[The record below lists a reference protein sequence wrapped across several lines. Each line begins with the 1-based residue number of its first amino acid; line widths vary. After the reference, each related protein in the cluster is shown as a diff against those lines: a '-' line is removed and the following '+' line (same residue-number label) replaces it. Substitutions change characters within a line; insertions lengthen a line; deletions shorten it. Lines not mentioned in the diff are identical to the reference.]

1 MGITLTTALENN
13 VVRLRQMVKE
23 DAEAL
28 WEIGQDDRIW
38 TYLSITPRSLEAIE
52 VYINEALANPAEFPM
67 VIIDMT
73 TNAIVGATK
82 FMDIDAKNKT
92 AEIGFTWLT
101 PSVWGTAINCNA
113 KYLLLTYAFE
123 QWGLRRVTIK
133 TDAENIASCKAI
145 EAIGATKEGVLRNHR
160 IRKDGKNRDTAIYSV
175 IEEEWPQVKV
185 KLGERCATKNV

>member
-1 MGITLTTALENN
+1 MTTALKNN

-52 VYINEALANPAEFPM
+52 VYINEALANPVEFPM
-67 VIIDMT
+67 VIIDVT

-101 PSVWGTAINCNA
+101 PSAWGTAINRNA
-113 KYLLLTYAFE
+113 KYLSKI
-123 QWGLRRVTIK
+123 G
-133 TDAENIASCKAI
+133 ENTPTSRNVK
-145 EAIGATKEGVLRNHR
+145 GV
-160 IRKDGKNRDTAIYSV
+160 A
-175 IEEEWPQVKV
+175 Q
-185 KLGERCATKNV
+185 